1 MVLKLNNHYFNTL
14 HYTVGWS

>member
-14 HYTVGWS
+14 HYSVGWS